1 VGVFGQR
8 SLPSGGIDRTRGSRG
23 GSCSKGLPA
32 CPAAAR
38 SGLGQGGGHASAQTG
53 AAGGRPATAAAAAAA
68 AAIRQQPDVRIDDVG
83 AGKARRRNSCRLII
97 ARPGGQSRAGQPRN
111 DVRDGIPDV
120 RAVVAGRGTAG
131 IASPERPH
139 IGQSAMRNAT

>member
-1 VGVFGQR
+1 MV
-8 SLPSGGIDRTRGSRG
+8 
-23 GSCSKGLPA
+23 
-32 CPAAAR
+32 AAAAPAQR
-38 SGLGQGGGHASAQTG
+38 ASVPARPRPVPASAQTG
-53 AAGGRPATAAAAAAA
+53 APGGRPAAAA